1 MDLESRDK
9 RKKLGIHR
17 FFRSFKYSFD
27 GLAYAIRD
35 EQSILVM
42 IVVTFLALIL
52 GIVLKISVLE
62 WLLIF
67 ISIGL
72 VLGTELLNTSIEASM
87 DLVSPKYNELAKV
100 AKDTASASVFIYS
113 LIAFIIGSLVFVPK
127 IIEILERM

>member
-9 RKKLGIHR
+9 RKKLGAHR

-27 GLAYAIRD
+27 GLAYAIKD

-42 IVVTFLALIL
+42 IVITFIALLL
-52 GIVLKISVLE
+52 GIILKISVLE
-62 WLLIF
+62 WILVF

-127 IIEILERM
+127 IIDFLERM